1 MISALTKQESSA
13 ISHLRVLAMLSI
25 VTCHFLQAL
34 NNQWAWVLNIG
45 VQIFLFMSGFLYG
58 HKHIDNWLNWFE
70 KRITRVYIPF
80 LLFFIAVIPLYAFS
94 KLISF
99 KNIVSYILDLQW
111 FTGGVKGLGH
121 LWFLTAIAICYAI
134 TPVLQWSKKIGNHLI
149 WLSVIA
155 VISILVLHPPFYN
168 HLLWI
173 ALYVFGYYIAT
184 TEKYERSIFL
194 VLAIGVMVW
203 LLTDFS
209 WDKMINMDCTWS
221 ITFHIT
227 GAVIIFFV
235 GLLLFN
241 LLKIEQTTKPVKI
254 LDKYSF
260 QIYIVHHIIIMQP
273 FSMLNI
279 TENIVFNIGIIL
291 LYIAFYTF
299 VLTIISNK
307 VTEIVDQSFI
317 RLTK

>member
-1 MISALTKQESSA
+1 M
-13 ISHLRVLAMLSI
+13 
-25 VTCHFLQAL
+25 
-34 NNQWAWVLNIG
+34 
-45 VQIFLFMSGFLYG
+45 
-58 HKHIDNWLNWFE
+58 
-70 KRITRVYIPF
+70 VY
-80 LLFFIAVIPLYAFS
+80 
-94 KLISF
+94 
-99 KNIVSYILDLQW
+99 W
-111 FTGGVKGLGH
+111 GVKGLGH

-184 TEKYERSIFL
+184 TEKYERSIFWA
-194 VLAIGVMVW
+194 LAIGVMIW
-203 LLTDFS
+203 LMIDFS
-209 WDKMINMDCTWS
+209 WDKMINMDCIWS
-221 ITFHIT
+221 IIFHIT
-227 GAVIIFFV
+227 GAVIIFFA
-235 GLLLFN
+235 GLLFD
-241 LLKIEQTTKPVKI
+241 LLKIEYTIKPIKF

>member
-1 MISALTKQESSA
+1 M
-13 ISHLRVLAMLSI
+13 
-25 VTCHFLQAL
+25 
-34 NNQWAWVLNIG
+34 
-45 VQIFLFMSGFLYG
+45 
-58 HKHIDNWLNWFE
+58 
-70 KRITRVYIPF
+70 
-80 LLFFIAVIPLYAFS
+80 
-94 KLISF
+94 
-99 KNIVSYILDLQW
+99 
-111 FTGGVKGLGH
+111 
-121 LWFLTAIAICYAI
+121 
-134 TPVLQWSKKIGNHLI
+134 
-149 WLSVIA
+149 
-155 VISILVLHPPFYN
+155 ISILVLHPPFYN